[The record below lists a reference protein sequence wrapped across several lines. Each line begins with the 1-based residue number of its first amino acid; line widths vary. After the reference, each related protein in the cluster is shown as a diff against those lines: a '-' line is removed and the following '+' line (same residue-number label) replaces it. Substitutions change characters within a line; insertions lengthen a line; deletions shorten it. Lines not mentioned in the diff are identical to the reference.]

1 MKWTTVA
8 LAVLMQ
14 HTADLAYAK
23 TGRIGH
29 VHNREL
35 QSDPELYYPS
45 DINKGICSN
54 DPMERPSSFTEL
66 NFTLFETLDE
76 CCDFWYSWQQ
86 GGNCHRNEP
95 LNTPKEVLLPPPT
108 TTTVPPADNNVL
120 PSSATTPDDTVF
132 FYPMDL
138 ITGKCSSDASQRPS
152 NFDSLGFTLF
162 FTAEQCCQYWYGWQ
176 QDSSCLLNTP
186 TDSTSGGTLPLPPVT
201 NPVTSPTVV
210 GPPGPTPAPNGSA
223 GGNGSQSGNKFYL
236 VDNILCEASAVREG
250 NFFGTQVEC
259 CTNIPDFSSRK
270 ICCDESVDSPAD
282 QLECL
287 LVEAVEPK
295 VPVEVPV
302 PVVEEEQFYMSN
314 GKCYS
319 SANGV
324 MDGTLYASRFE
335 CCNSVGVVDR
345 HSCLWNQSDSPKS
358 QPDSTVPGAMS
369 TTPSSAS
376 QLARGGYVIAAVVCL
391 CFQLM

>member
-1 MKWTTVA
+1 MKWTTGA

-14 HTADLAYAK
+14 HTADFAYAK

-29 VHNREL
+29 VVHNREL

-76 CCDFWYSWQQ
+76 CCDFWYYWQQ

-95 LNTPKEVLLPPPT
+95 LNTPKEVLLPPPA

-120 PSSATTPDDTVF
+120 PSSATTPDDADTVF

-152 NFDSLGFTLF
+152 DFDSLGFTLF

-186 TDSTSGGTLPLPPVT
+186 TGSPGGTLPPVT
-201 NPVTSPTVV
+201 NPV
-210 GPPGPTPAPNGSA
+210 GPPVPTPAP
-223 GGNGSQSGNKFYL
+223 NGSQSGNKFYL
-236 VDNILCEASAVREG
+236 VDNMLCEASAVREG
-250 NFFGTQVEC
+250 SFFGTQVEC

-295 VPVEVPV
+295 IPVVVPV
-302 PVVEEEQFYMSN
+302 PVGEEQFYMSN

-335 CCNSVGVVDR
+335 CCNSVGVTDR
-345 HSCLWNQSDSPKS
+345 HSCLWDQSDSPKS
-358 QPDSTVPGAMS
+358 QTPGAMS

-391 CFQLM
+391 WFQLM